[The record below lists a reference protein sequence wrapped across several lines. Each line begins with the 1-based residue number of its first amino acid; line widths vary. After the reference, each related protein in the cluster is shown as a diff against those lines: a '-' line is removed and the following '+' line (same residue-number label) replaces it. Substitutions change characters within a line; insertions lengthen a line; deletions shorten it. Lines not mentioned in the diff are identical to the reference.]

1 MDRLRNTAGTGSC
14 SDSSMNF
21 FFFFFLNTTYMY
33 SEIMKLAFPLIL
45 PLTVCNEAFEAKE
58 LKGRK

>member
-1 MDRLRNTAGTGSC
+1 
-14 SDSSMNF
+14 
-21 FFFFFLNTTYMY
+21 MY

-45 PLTVCNEAFEAKE
+45 PLTVCNEAFDAKE